1 MSWIAAAI
9 GGSAVLGAAGS
20 IIGGGEQ
27 ASAAK
32 NAANLQ
38 LQEFKAIEGQE
49 APYMRAGV
57 QSLGPLEYML
67 GIGPEFNPNGAR
79 RGQAGTYGMLTKPFN
94 VSDWQ
99 QLSPAYNFMR
109 QQGQQGVLNGNAAGQ
124 GALSGAAQKDL
135 MGFNQNL
142 ANESFNNAFNMYQ
155 TQQGNIYQRLAG
167 LTQLGQ
173 NAAAQTGQQGTS
185 IAQSAGQSMQNY
197 GTAMGGAYVGAA
209 NAIGGGASDLA
220 WLLKGGGQ
228 APPAT
233 SPLGG

>member
-1 MSWIAAAI
+1 
-9 GGSAVLGAAGS
+9 
-20 IIGGGEQ
+20 
-27 ASAAK
+27 
-32 NAANLQ
+32 
-38 LQEFKAIEGQE
+38 
-49 APYMRAGV
+49 
-57 QSLGPLEYML
+57 
-67 GIGPEFNPNGAR
+67 
-79 RGQAGTYGMLTKPFN
+79 
-94 VSDWQ
+94 
-99 QLSPAYNFMR
+99 MR

>member
-1 MSWIAAAI
+1 MCIAAAI
-9 GGSAVLGAAGS
+9 GGGALVGAAGS
-20 IIGGGEQ
+20 IIGGSQQ
-27 ASAAK
+27 ASGAK
-32 NAANLQ
+32 NAQNIAQN
-38 LQEFKAIEGQE
+38 EFKAIQGQE

-67 GIGPEFNPNGAR
+67 GLGPEFNASGAP
-79 RGQAGTYGMLTKPFN
+79 RGAPGTYGSLIKPFN

-99 QLSPAYNFMR
+99 SLSPAYNFMR
-109 QQGQQGVLNGNAAGQ
+109 QQGQQGVLNGDAAGS

-167 LTQLGQ
+167 LVQTGQ
-173 NAAAQTGQQGTS
+173 NAAAQTGQQGTT
-185 IAQSAGQSMQNY
+185 IAGMAGQAAQNY
-197 GTAMGGAYVGAA
+197 GTAMGGATVGAA
-209 NAIGGGASDLA
+209 NTLSSTSYLPWLMQGSGG
-220 WLLKGGGQ
+220 

-233 SPLGG
+233 AGLGG

>member
-1 MSWIAAAI
+1 
-9 GGSAVLGAAGS
+9 LGAAGS
-20 IIGGGEQ
+20 IIGGDKQ

-32 NAANLQ
+32 AAAGLQ
-38 LQEFKAIEGQE
+38 AQEFKAIQGQE

-67 GIGPEFNPNGAR
+67 GIGPEFNANGAR
-79 RGQAGTYGMLTKPFN
+79 RGAAGTYGSLIKPFN

-109 QQGQQGVLNGNAAGQ
+109 QQGQQGVLNGNAAGS

-185 IAQSAGQSMQNY
+185 IANAEGQAIQNY
-197 GTAMGGAYVGAA
+197 GSAMGGAYVGAA
-209 NAIGGGASDLA
+209 NSLGGMANYLP
-220 WLLKGGGQ
+220 WLMANNQ

-233 SPLGG
+233 AGLGG